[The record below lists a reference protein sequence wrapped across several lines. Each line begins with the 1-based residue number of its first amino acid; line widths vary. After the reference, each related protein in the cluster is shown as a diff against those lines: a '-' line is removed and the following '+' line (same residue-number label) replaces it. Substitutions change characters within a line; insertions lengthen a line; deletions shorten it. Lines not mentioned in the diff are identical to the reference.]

1 MKYEITQI
9 NISSE
14 RVIFEEIIGENNEIQ
29 KIPTNEY
36 EVDITIGLKHIDNFI
51 PEFSKTISVKS
62 NNSQTG
68 FEVDEQRQQIVTDY
82 MTQINS

>member
-9 NISSE
+9 DISSE
-14 RVIFEEIIGENNEIQ
+14 RVIFKEIIGENNEIQ

-51 PEFSKTISVKS
+51 PEFSKTISIKS

-68 FEVDEQRQQIVTDY
+68 FEIDTQRQQEIQNY
-82 MTQINS
+82 LNLINQ